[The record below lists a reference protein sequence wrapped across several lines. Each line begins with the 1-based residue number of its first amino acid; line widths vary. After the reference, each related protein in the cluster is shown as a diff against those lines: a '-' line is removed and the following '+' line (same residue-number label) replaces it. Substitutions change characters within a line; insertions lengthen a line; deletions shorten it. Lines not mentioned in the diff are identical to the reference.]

1 MLRSQLNGNKKI
13 LSRLDGRERRE
24 KEEPGGNR
32 KTGSDPVARLKAI
45 IAHVIPR

>member
-1 MLRSQLNGNKKI
+1 MLGSQLNGNKKI
-13 LSRLDGRERRE
+13 LSRLDRERRE